1 MKTSQGALLQFSGY
15 PLRIAE
21 NSSAQKEVK
30 KPKLTIVKKD
40 SGVLPEK
47 ESITNN
53 PQNWDLSWFCNYE

>member
-1 MKTSQGALLQFSGY
+1 MKTLQGALLQFSGY
-15 PLRIAE
+15 PLSIAE
-21 NSSAQKEVK
+21 NKPARKEVK

-53 PQNWDLSWFCNYE
+53 PQNWDLNWFCNYE